1 MRLDQFGNPIFNSAD
16 IFRALYQGK
25 LTNIKDITVDYS
37 EDIKQLEETAGF
49 TFQRFNE
56 QLDQISIEDF
66 DQALQSD
73 WFMPPEYRDFDVEK
87 YCVDRCTT
95 PEQIARVEAE
105 MDAYEERGM
114 IPLLQW
120 TKHFVDIC
128 TENNIVWGV
137 GRGSSV
143 ASFVLFLL
151 GVHQIDS
158 VKYNLDWQEFLR

>member
-1 MRLDQFGNPIFNSAD
+1 MRLDKFGNPIFNSQD
-16 IFRALYQGK
+16 IFKFLYQGK
-25 LTNIKDITVDYS
+25 LTNLKDLTVDYT
-37 EDIKQLEETAGF
+37 EDIEQLEHVAGF
-49 TFQRFNE
+49 TFQRFND
-56 QLDQISIEDF
+56 QLDSINIEDF

-73 WFMPPEYRDFDVEK
+73 WFMPAEYKDFDVEEWCLAK
-87 YCVDRCTT
+87 CTT
-95 PEQIARVEAE
+95 AQQKQRVLDE
-105 MDAYEERGM
+105 MDAYDHRGM

-120 TKHFVDIC
+120 TKHFVDTC
-128 TENNIVWGV
+128 QENNIVWGV

>member
-1 MRLDQFGNPIFNSAD
+1 MRLDKFGNPVFNSLD
-16 IFRALYQGK
+16 IFKVLYQGK
-25 LTNIKDITVDYS
+25 LSNLKEIVVDYS
-37 EDIKQLEETAGF
+37 EDIRQLEQTTEF
-49 TFQRFNE
+49 TFQQFND

-73 WFMPPEYRDFDVEK
+73 WVMPDEYKDFDIKE
-87 YCVDRCTT
+87 YCLARCNTQEQTDRVNA
-95 PEQIARVEAE
+95 EIA
-105 MDAYEERGM
+105 AYEERGM

-120 TKHFVDIC
+120 AKHFVDTC
-128 TENNIVWGV
+128 LENNIVWGV

-143 ASFVLFLL
+143 ASFVLYLL

>member
-1 MRLDQFGNPIFNSAD
+1 MRLDKFGNPIFNSQD
-16 IFRALYQGK
+16 IFKFLYQGK
-25 LTNIKDITVDYS
+25 LINLKDLTVDYT
-37 EDIKQLEETAGF
+37 EDIEQLETTAGF

-56 QLDQISIEDF
+56 QLNTISIEDF
-66 DQALQSD
+66 DSALQTD
-73 WFMPPEYRDFDVEK
+73 WFMPTEYRDFDVEQWCLDK
-87 YCVDRCTT
+87 CTT
-95 PEQIARVEAE
+95 PEQTARVKAE
-105 MDAYEERGM
+105 MAAYIERGM

-120 TKHFVDIC
+120 TKHFVDTC
-128 TENNIVWGV
+128 HQNNIVWGV

>member
-1 MRLDQFGNPIFNSAD
+1 MRLDKFGNPIFNSQD
-16 IFRALYQGK
+16 IFKSLYQGK
-25 LTNIKDITVDYS
+25 LTNLKDITVDYTD
-37 EDIKQLEETAGF
+37 DIKQLEEVAEF
-49 TFQRFNE
+49 TFQKFND
-56 QLDQISIEDF
+56 QLDQIDIKDF

-73 WFMPPEYRDFDVEK
+73 WFMPPEYREFDIAE
-87 YCVDRCTT
+87 YCISRCTSDVQV
-95 PEQIARVEAE
+95 ERVKAE
-105 MDAYEERGM
+105 ITAYKDRGM

-120 TKHFVDIC
+120 IKHFVDTC

-151 GVHQIDS
+151 GVHQVDS

>member
-1 MRLDQFGNPIFNSAD
+1 MRLDKFGNPIFNSQD
-16 IFRALYQGK
+16 IFKILYQGK
-25 LTNIKDITVDYS
+25 VSNLKDITVDYS
-37 EDIKQLEETAGF
+37 DDIAELEKIAGF

-56 QLDQISIEDF
+56 QLEEIDIADF

-73 WFMPPEYRDFDVEK
+73 WFMPSEYRDFDVEEW
-87 YCVDRCTT
+87 CLERCTT
-95 PEQIARVEAE
+95 QEQQNRVIAE
-105 MDAYEERGM
+105 MVAYRERGM

-120 TKHFVDIC
+120 TKHFVDTC
-128 TENNIVWGV
+128 NENNIVWGV

>member
-1 MRLDQFGNPIFNSAD
+1 MRLDKFSNPIFNSSD

-25 LTNIKDITVDYS
+25 LSNLKDITVDYTD
-37 EDIKQLEETAGF
+37 DIKQLEETAGF

-56 QLDQISIEDF
+56 HLNQINIEDF
-66 DQALQSD
+66 DQALQSE
-73 WFMPPEYRDFDVEK
+73 WFMPAEYKDFDIEQFCLGRCDTQEQITRVVDEMSEYRK
-87 YCVDRCTT
+87 RN
-95 PEQIARVEAE
+95 
-105 MDAYEERGM
+105 ML
-114 IPLLQW
+114 PLLQW
-120 TKHFVDIC
+120 IKYFVDTC
-128 TENNIVWGV
+128 NNNNIIWGV

>member
-1 MRLDQFGNPIFNSAD
+1 MRLDQFGNPIFNSVD
-16 IFRALYQGK
+16 IFKFLYQGK
-25 LTNIKDITVDYS
+25 LTNLKDIIVDYN
-37 EDIKQLEETAGF
+37 EDIEQLEQTAGF

-56 QLDQISIEDF
+56 QLDGINIEDF
-66 DQALQSD
+66 DQALQTD
-73 WFMPPEYRDFDVEK
+73 WFMPKEYRDFDVK
-87 YCVDRCTT
+87 KFCIDRCTT
-95 PEQIARVEAE
+95 SEQTARVEAE
-105 MDAYEERGM
+105 IDAYESRGM

-120 TKHFVDIC
+120 TKHFVDTC
-128 TENNIVWGV
+128 NDNGIVWGV

>member
-1 MRLDQFGNPIFNSAD
+1 MRLDQFGNPIFNSVD

-25 LTNIKDITVDYS
+25 LTSLKDMTVDYS
-37 EDIKQLEETAGF
+37 DDIEQLEQTAGF

-66 DQALQSD
+66 DQALQSE

-87 YCVDRCTT
+87 WCLDRCTT
-95 PEQIARVEAE
+95 DEQRNRVNAELDAFEARE
-105 MDAYEERGM
+105 M

-120 TKHFVDIC
+120 TKHFVDTC
-128 TENNIVWGV
+128 NANGIVWGV

-143 ASFVLFLL
+143 ASFVLYLL

>member
-1 MRLDQFGNPIFNSAD
+1 MRLDKFGNPIFNSQD
-16 IFRALYQGK
+16 IFKFLYQGK
-25 LTNIKDITVDYS
+25 LTNLKDLTVDYT
-37 EDIKQLEETAGF
+37 EDIEQLETTAGF

-56 QLDQISIEDF
+56 QLDTISIEDF
-66 DQALQSD
+66 DSALQTD
-73 WFMPPEYRDFDVEK
+73 WFMPEEYRDFDVEQWCLNK
-87 YCVDRCTT
+87 CTT
-95 PEQIARVEAE
+95 PEQISRVKAE
-105 MDAYEERGM
+105 IAAYTDRGM

-120 TKHFVDIC
+120 TKHFVDTCI
-128 TENNIVWGV
+128 ENNIVWGV

>member
-1 MRLDQFGNPIFNSAD
+1 MRLDQFGNPIFNSVD

-25 LTNIKDITVDYS
+25 LTNLKDITVDYS
-37 EDIKQLEETAGF
+37 EDIGQLEQTAGF
-49 TFQRFNE
+49 TFQQFNN
-56 QLDQISIEDF
+56 QLDNISIEDF

-73 WFMPPEYRDFDVEK
+73 WFMPEKYKDFDIEK
-87 YCVDRCTT
+87 WCIDRCTT
-95 PEQIARVEAE
+95 PEQISRVTAE
-105 MDAYEERGM
+105 LDAYEDRGM

-120 TKHFVDIC
+120 TKHFVDTC
-128 TENNIVWGV
+128 NENGIVWGV

-143 ASFVLFLL
+143 ASFVLYLL

>member
-1 MRLDQFGNPIFNSAD
+1 MRLDQFGNPIFNSQD
-16 IFRALYQGK
+16 IFKFLYQGK
-25 LTNIKDITVDYS
+25 LSNLKDITVDYTD
-37 EDIKQLEETAGF
+37 DIEKLEQTAGF

-56 QLDQISIEDF
+56 QLDSISIEDF

-73 WFMPPEYRDFDVEK
+73 WFMPEEYRNFNVREW
-87 YCVDRCTT
+87 CLGRCTT
-95 PEQIARVEAE
+95 DEQINRVNAE
-105 MDAYEERGM
+105 LDAYTDRGM

-120 TKHFVDIC
+120 TKHFVDTC
-128 TENNIVWGV
+128 NENGIVWGV

-143 ASFVLFLL
+143 ASFVLYLL

>member
-1 MRLDQFGNPIFNSAD
+1 MRLDQFGNPIFNSQD
-16 IFRALYQGK
+16 IFKFLYQGK
-25 LTNIKDITVDYS
+25 LSNLKDITVDYTD
-37 EDIKQLEETAGF
+37 DIEKLEQTAGF

-56 QLDQISIEDF
+56 QLDSISIEDF

-73 WFMPPEYRDFDVEK
+73 WFMPPEYRDFDVREW
-87 YCVDRCTT
+87 CLGRCTT
-95 PEQIARVEAE
+95 DEQINRVNAE
-105 MDAYEERGM
+105 LDAYTDRGM

-120 TKHFVDIC
+120 TKHFVDTC
-128 TENNIVWGV
+128 NENGIVWGV

-143 ASFVLFLL
+143 ASFVLYLL

>member
-1 MRLDQFGNPIFNSAD
+1 MRLDQFGNPIFNSVD

-25 LTNIKDITVDYS
+25 LTNLKDITVDYTD
-37 EDIKQLEETAGF
+37 EIGQLEQTAGF
-49 TFQRFNE
+49 TFQRFND
-56 QLDQISIEDF
+56 QLDSISIEDF

-73 WFMPPEYRDFDVEK
+73 WFMPKEYRSFDVEK
-87 YCVDRCTT
+87 WCLERCTSQ
-95 PEQIARVEAE
+95 EQINRVTAELEAFNQ
-105 MDAYEERGM
+105 RGM
-114 IPLLQW
+114 ITLLQW
-120 TKHFVDIC
+120 TKHFVDTC
-128 TENNIVWGV
+128 NANGIVWGV